1 MKVAYLTSGAAGM
14 FCGSCMHD
22 NTLASAL
29 IKKGCDIQLIP
40 TYTPI
45 RTDEGDVSSDQIFFG
60 GINIYLQQKIPFFRY
75 LPRALDR
82 WLDNPRLIQMLA
94 ARSIKTDP
102 SDLGNLTISM
112 LKGESGFQR
121 KEVKRLVDW
130 LENESKPDLVVF
142 SNILIGG
149 CIPTIK
155 KALKVP
161 VLVTLQGDDLC
172 IDFLPDPFR
181 TTVKDLIKK
190 LLNQVDGFIVPCE
203 DYAEYMGE
211 YLGIPPEKF
220 HLVPLGLNLDDFS
233 MAPALEKPPA
243 DDKTS
248 SGQTIGYLA
257 RISPEKGFHRLVDAF
272 IQLKNM
278 KGTEKACLKVAG
290 WLGASN
296 REYFNQQKARLDK
309 AGYAGDFIFE
319 ENINRFAKMQFLS
332 SLDVFSVP
340 TTYRE
345 PKGRYI
351 LEAMA
356 ASIPVIQPNHGAFP
370 DIIRNTGGGCLFD
383 PEDQN
388 EPAKS
393 IHHLLTHDK
402 ERKDR
407 GRRAREKVFSLY
419 SAESMADSALSVY
432 RQFIKNWTN

>member
-161 VLVTLQGDDLC
+161 VLVTLQGDDLF

-190 LLNQVDGFIVPCE
+190 YSLVDV
-203 DYAEYMGE
+203 MMQS
-211 YLGIPPEKF
+211 
-220 HLVPLGLNLDDFS
+220 NLMCIS
-233 MAPALEKPPA
+233 K
-243 DDKTS
+243 KTS
-248 SGQTIGYLA
+248 
-257 RISPEKGFHRLVDAF
+257 
-272 IQLKNM
+272 
-278 KGTEKACLKVAG
+278 KV
-290 WLGASN
+290 
-296 REYFNQQKARLDK
+296 
-309 AGYAGDFIFE
+309 
-319 ENINRFAKMQFLS
+319 
-332 SLDVFSVP
+332 
-340 TTYRE
+340 
-345 PKGRYI
+345 
-351 LEAMA
+351 LE
-356 ASIPVIQPNHGAFP
+356 
-370 DIIRNTGGGCLFD
+370 
-383 PEDQN
+383 
-388 EPAKS
+388 
-393 IHHLLTHDK
+393 
-402 ERKDR
+402 
-407 GRRAREKVFSLY
+407 
-419 SAESMADSALSVY
+419 
-432 RQFIKNWTN
+432 FIKWKKVIFFNPGEEEFFLNKIN

>member
-1 MKVAYLTSGAAGM
+1 
-14 FCGSCMHD
+14 
-22 NTLASAL
+22 
-29 IKKGCDIQLIP
+29 
-40 TYTPI
+40 
-45 RTDEGDVSSDQIFFG
+45 
-60 GINIYLQQKIPFFRY
+60 
-75 LPRALDR
+75 
-82 WLDNPRLIQMLA
+82 
-94 ARSIKTDP
+94 
-102 SDLGNLTISM
+102 
-112 LKGESGFQR
+112 
-121 KEVKRLVDW
+121 
-130 LENESKPDLVVF
+130 
-142 SNILIGG
+142 
-149 CIPTIK
+149 
-155 KALKVP
+155 
-161 VLVTLQGDDLC
+161 
-172 IDFLPDPFR
+172 
-181 TTVKDLIKK
+181 
-190 LLNQVDGFIVPCE
+190 
-203 DYAEYMGE
+203 
-211 YLGIPPEKF
+211 
-220 HLVPLGLNLDDFS
+220 

-243 DDKTS
+243 DDNTS